1 MSRGGLA
8 GLTMVCCAALA
19 VPASSPAASVGVE
32 ELQTEPRQANVVF
45 VAGPGEANDMDALV
59 VGEEGQFYDLRL
71 LDAAASIEPGPGC
84 SGGGG
89 PGVAVHCKVHKPT
102 PGDNF
107 SCFKICQ
114 YTAGTK
120 WDLRLTFKL
129 GDAGSRLDTTA
140 LPAGASD
147 PRQPWMA
154 PAPISLTVTPG
165 AGDDT
170 VLTGPGPDLIESSPG
185 ADLVRTGDGS
195 DEFDGGSLPDGP
207 DHVDLGEGVFDRI
220 DYSERGSDVRYDP
233 NGLADDGAA
242 GEGDNLG
249 VADAVETGP
258 GADTLAASPELRN
271 RGQFIGGAGDDTI
284 HGGAGG
290 DEIFGGEGNDELVGG
305 AGDDSLTDPSYGA
318 EGSNSGN
325 DTGAGGAG
333 DDEISLGSGDDE
345 VFGGAG
351 EDRIE
356 LGPGDD
362 RAAGDRGRDLIQ
374 LGPGQDRGAGG
385 AGDDLVLGEQG
396 EDEIHGER
404 GDDRLSGD
412 VGRDSL
418 FGGGGDDRIAAGMVV
433 ASALPLREFLGSLGP
448 LEGKPD
454 RVQCGAGRDD
464 AKTGR
469 GDSAA
474 GCESTPRAEL
484 LELGEL
490 VQSDGDLS
498 ARLDSLIR
506 RPGTIELEGKG
517 VQPKQLVSEYDYRSW
532 DVPLWPVGRS
542 LRALLRDGHVKLRLK
557 LAFHAAGGREAV
569 RIRTVDLWLPVDLES
584 RRRVR

>member
-8 GLTMVCCAALA
+8 GLAMACAALA
-19 VPASSPAASVGVE
+19 VPASSPAATVGVE
-32 ELQTEPRQANVVF
+32 ELQTEPRQANVAF
-45 VAGPGEANDMDALV
+45 VAGPGEANDMNVLV
-59 VGEEGQFYDLRL
+59 VGEEGLFYDLQL
-71 LDAAASIEPGPGC
+71 LDADASIEPGPGC

-89 PGVAVHCKVHKPT
+89 PGVAVHCRVHKPT

-107 SCFKICQ
+107 SCFKGCQ

-147 PRQPWMA
+147 PQQTWAGPS
-154 PAPISLTVTPG
+154 PIRVTVTPG

-170 VLTGPGPDLIESSPG
+170 LLTGSGPDLIESSPG

-195 DEFDGGSLPDGP
+195 DELNGGRLPDGP
-207 DHVDLGEGVFDRI
+207 DDVDLGEGISDRI
-220 DYSERGSDVRYDP
+220 DYSERSGDVRYDP
-233 NGLADDGAA
+233 TGLADDGGA

-249 VADAVETGP
+249 VADTVETGA
-258 GADTLAASPELRN
+258 GADTLAASPEPRTE
-271 RGQFIGGAGDDTI
+271 GQFIGGAGDDTI
-284 HGGAGG
+284 HGGSGT
-290 DEIFGGEGNDELVGG
+290 DEIHGGEGNDELVGG
-305 AGDDSLTDPSYGA
+305 AGDDWLRDPSYGA
-318 EGSNSGN
+318 EGSDSGN

-351 EDRIE
+351 EDRLA
-356 LGPGDD
+356 LGAGDD
-362 RAAGDRGRDLIQ
+362 LAAGDSGRDLIQ

-385 AGDDLVLGEQG
+385 AGGDLVLGEQG
-396 EDEIHGER
+396 EDEIHGEQ

-412 VGRDSL
+412 VGSDSL
-418 FGGGGDDRIAAGMVV
+418 FGGAGDDRIAAGMVV
-433 ASALPLREFLGSLGP
+433 VGALPLREFLGSPGP
-448 LEGKPD
+448 LEGRPD
-454 RVQCGAGRDD
+454 RVQCGAGRDG

-490 VQSDGDLS
+490 VQSDGDLPP
-498 ARLDSLIR
+498 RLHSLIR
-506 RPGTIELEGKG
+506 RPGTIELEGKD
-517 VQPKQLVSEYDYRSW
+517 VQPKQLVSENDYRSW
-532 DVPLWPVGRS
+532 GVPLWPVGRS
-542 LRALLRDGHVKLRLK
+542 LKALLREGHVKLRLK
-557 LAFHAAGGREAV
+557 LVFHAADGREAV
-569 RIRTVDLWLPVDLES
+569 RIRTVDLWLPVGLNS
-584 RRRVR
+584 RHPVR